1 MGHQKTTKM
10 TTTIKTTRICKGIY
24 QTEWNGHIIQ
34 ISDESESVEGQ
45 LKWCIS
51 SETLDLERKE
61 NEFGTL
67 YATKAEAIYML
78 PDVLRTAMPY

>member
-1 MGHQKTTKM
+1 M

-34 ISDESESVEGQ
+34 ISNESESVEGQ

-51 SETLDLERKE
+51 SETLDLEGKE